1 MKLRFW
7 GVRGSAAVPG
17 ESTLRVGGNTSCLE
31 VEGLA
36 DRILFF
42 DAGTGLRE
50 AGRELLSRSTSRPID
65 IHIFLTHF
73 HWDHIQGL
81 PFFLPLYDRN
91 CRVTIYASE
100 FSAPLRD
107 SLRGLM
113 SSPYF
118 PVAFDA
124 VPSQVRL
131 VDLGAREVEIQN
143 FRISPIEVNHPQ
155 GACAYKVEGHNQ
167 IVVYAPDREH
177 GNESL
182 DSALLEQCC
191 GANAVI
197 IDSQYTPDEY
207 QTKQGWG
214 HSTWLESARLARA
227 ADVASLI
234 LFHHDPSHDDAALE
248 EIERQA
254 REEFSE
260 TLLAREGLIIDLDTD
275 DTRPRRLHKP

>member
-17 ESTLRVGGNTSCLE
+17 ESTLNVGGNTSCLE

-36 DRILFF
+36 GRILFF
-42 DAGTGLRE
+42 DAGSGLRE
-50 AGRELLSRSTSRPID
+50 AGRELLTRNTSLPLE

-91 CRVTIYASE
+91 CRVTLYSSK
-100 FSAPLRD
+100 FSAPLSD

-118 PVAFDA
+118 PVPFDA

-131 VDLGAREVEIQN
+131 VDLGTSAAEIQN

-155 GACAYKVEGHNQ
+155 GACAYKIEEHNQ

-182 DSALLEQCC
+182 DSALLEQCR

-207 QTKQGWG
+207 RHKQGWG
-214 HSTWLESARLARA
+214 HSTWLESARLAR
-227 ADVASLI
+227 VANIGSLI
-234 LFHHDPSHDDAALE
+234 LFHHDPTHDDSMLE

-260 TLLAREGLIIDLDTD
+260 TLLAREGLIINLDTD
-275 DTRPRRLHKP
+275 RTLPVLT